1 MVFRKQNSTAGFSLI
16 EVLVAIT
23 ILGLVVV
30 PIGSSLVLSFRLNAR
45 SEQMLQAQLA
55 VSSAV
60 ETIMAEGYDPDTNYT
75 ERFGVTISNIEPETR
90 IITVDVSTA
99 PEDENGVAPVDESE
113 DGVETEEI
121 VIYYELT
128 VSDEDGLISVDTC
141 VRPAPTEEEGGDA

>member
-1 MVFRKQNSTAGFSLI
+1 MVFRKHNSTAGFSLI

-60 ETIMAEGYDPDTNYT
+60 ETIMAEGYDPANEVQYESDFKVEITANKYPAANDKPAVYYALNVTSNLASNVYVDTYA
-75 ERFGVTISNIEPETR
+75 RPKGGVT
-90 IITVDVSTA
+90 
-99 PEDENGVAPVDESE
+99 
-113 DGVETEEI
+113 
-121 VIYYELT
+121 
-128 VSDEDGLISVDTC
+128 
-141 VRPAPTEEEGGDA
+141 

>member
-1 MVFRKQNSTAGFSLI
+1 MVLRKHNQTAGFSLI

-60 ETIMAEGYDPDTNYT
+60 ETIMAEGYSSAKHDDF
-75 ERFGVTISNIEPETR
+75 EDRFAVEIEA
-90 IITVDVSTA
+90 DAAS
-99 PEDENGVAPVDESE
+99 DD
-113 DGVETEEI
+113 
-121 VIYYELT
+121 IYYEIS
-128 VSDEDGLISVDTC
+128 VSDSAGLISVDTI
-141 VRPAPTEEEGGDA
+141 VRPAKGGDDT

>member
-1 MVFRKQNSTAGFSLI
+1 MAYRKHNQTAGFSLI

-45 SEQMLQAQLA
+45 SGDMLQAQLA

-60 ETIMAEGYDPDTNYT
+60 ETIMAEGFDEEEDYKG
-75 ERFGVTISNIEPETR
+75 RFGVNIDAYA
-90 IITVDVSTA
+90 VHV
-99 PEDENGVAPVDESE
+99 ENNNEKP
-113 DGVETEEI
+113 

-128 VSDEDGLISVDTC
+128 VSHENIIVNTC
-141 VRPAPTEEEGGDA
+141 VRPAPRRSRGRW

>member
-1 MVFRKQNSTAGFSLI
+1 MVFRKHNSTAGFSLI

-60 ETIMAEGYDPDTNYT
+60 ETIMAEGYDSEKT
-75 ERFGVTISNIEPETR
+75 EEEYSEHFGVTIDADAVHSDPDDGESPVVYYK
-90 IITVDVSTA
+90 II
-99 PEDENGVAPVDESE
+99 
-113 DGVETEEI
+113 
-121 VIYYELT
+121 
-128 VSDEDGLISVDTC
+128 VSDSQNLISVDTC
-141 VRPAPTEEEGGDA
+141 VRPAPAEGGEDEG

>member
-1 MVFRKQNSTAGFSLI
+1 MVFRKHNSTAGFSLI

-60 ETIMAEGYDPDTNYT
+60 ETIMAEGVDKSLTADDYET
-75 ERFGVTISNIEPETR
+75 RFGVDS
-90 IITVDVSTA
+90 V
-99 PEDENGVAPVDESE
+99 
-113 DGVETEEI
+113 
-121 VIYYELT
+121 VIKPKPNATTPTYYELT
-128 VSDEDGLISVDTC
+128 VSSGSIVVETC
-141 VRPAPTEEEGGDA
+141 ARPKGGVTG

>member
-1 MVFRKQNSTAGFSLI
+1 MVLRKHNQTAGFSLI

-60 ETIMAEGYDPDTNYT
+60 ETIMAEGFDPSIEEDY
-75 ERFGVTISNIEPETR
+75 EEQFGVDIE
-90 IITVDVSTA
+90 ITDDSGAAYGIKVTA
-99 PEDENGVAPVDESE
+99 LDENSVKIIS
-113 DGVETEEI
+113 
-121 VIYYELT
+121 
-128 VSDEDGLISVDTC
+128 ISVDTF
-141 VRPAPTEEEGGDA
+141 VRPAPIDPEEGGDES

>member
-1 MVFRKQNSTAGFSLI
+1 MVFRKHNSTAGFSLI

-60 ETIMAEGYDPDTNYT
+60 ETIMAEGYSPAKHDAFEDRFTVNILPEPDDVSADEIYY
-75 ERFGVTISNIEPETR
+75 EISVSDSAGL
-90 IITVDVSTA
+90 ITVDT
-99 PEDENGVAPVDESE
+99 
-113 DGVETEEI
+113 I
-121 VIYYELT
+121 
-128 VSDEDGLISVDTC
+128 
-141 VRPAPTEEEGGDA
+141 VRPAKGGDDT

>member
-1 MVFRKQNSTAGFSLI
+1 MVFRKHNSTAGFSLI

-60 ETIMAEGYDPDTNYT
+60 ETIMAEGYDEDAATGNDSSSYAKRFPD
-75 ERFGVTISNIEPETR
+75 VTISDLEDGGAAYH
-90 IITVDVSTA
+90 ITVTSNDQEAVSVT
-99 PEDENGVAPVDESE
+99 
-113 DGVETEEI
+113 T
-121 VIYYELT
+121 Y
-128 VSDEDGLISVDTC
+128 
-141 VRPAPTEEEGGDA
+141 VRGGGN

>member
-1 MVFRKQNSTAGFSLI
+1 MVFRKHNSTAGFSLI

-60 ETIMAEGYDPDTNYT
+60 ETIMAEG
-75 ERFGVTISNIEPETR
+75 
-90 IITVDVSTA
+90 
-99 PEDENGVAPVDESE
+99 
-113 DGVETEEI
+113 
-121 VIYYELT
+121 L
-128 VSDEDGLISVDTC
+128 DEDAVAEDDDNAYSKRFPDVTVAIINHDQAAYKISVESNDHEAVSVTTY
-141 VRPAPTEEEGGDA
+141 VREGGGE